1 MKAISNLRKLEFSL
15 ETQGENWVQG
25 STVSGILKLKNSGQE
40 SESLKDF
47 KVGLAY
53 AEIKKVH
60 AKANNC
66 FKVKDSQELSKDLIE
81 ANSTVE
87 FPFKFNLD
95 SNITVTDKKGSYH
108 LLYGMLDNP
117 FHLQISVLPHPL
129 FLEVMKLFETFFRFK
144 LKEFKGTPEGVDFI
158 LIPPSAREFVQV
170 DSVTI
175 SPMLNGEN
183 LNLEFSFAL
192 KKIDLVAASTG
203 GGNKM
208 TKENKTI
215 SKNLSPKEFL
225 MGKTHL
231 DQDKL
236 LKMIESVLSEVKIR
250 PLR

>member
-25 STVSGILKLKNSGQE
+25 STISGTLKLKNSGPE

-60 AKANNC
+60 AKAKNC
-66 FKVKDSQELSKDLIE
+66 FKVKDSRELSKDSIE
-81 ANSTVE
+81 ANSFIE
-87 FPFKFNLD
+87 FPFEFKLE
-95 SNITVTDKKGSYH
+95 SNVTVSDKKGSYH
-108 LLYGMLDNP
+108 LIYGALDNP
-117 FHLQISVLPHPL
+117 FHLQVLVLPQPL

-144 LKEFKGTPEGVDFI
+144 QKEFRGTPEGVDFI
-158 LIPPSAREFVQV
+158 LIPPTAREFVQV
-170 DSVTI
+170 DSLTI
-175 SPMLNGEN
+175 SPLIEGEN
-183 LNLEFSFAL
+183 LKIEFIFHL

-203 GGNKM
+203 GANKM
-208 TKENKTI
+208 MKETKTI
-215 SKNLSPKEFL
+215 SKTLSPKEYL

-236 LKMIESVLSEVKIR
+236 LKMIDSVLSEVKIK